1 MKLFLVVYLV
11 VAAAMYLLINVGIDN
26 VKEAY
31 YDKYDYL
38 HYEAVKAVEGLPK
51 WCDSVGGFEL
61 MQVGGAILWPLVIA
75 VMVIYRKELF
85 KF

>member
-1 MKLFLVVYLV
+1 MKFVVIYLV
-11 VAAAMYLLINVGIDN
+11 VAAAMYLVINMAIDG

-51 WCDSVGGFEL
+51 WCDSVIGFEL
-61 MQVGGAILWPLVIA
+61 MQIGLAIFWLPVVVL
-75 VMVIYRKELF
+75 MVIYRKEIF

>member
-1 MKLFLVVYLV
+1 MKFVVIYLV
-11 VAAAMYLLINVGIDN
+11 VAAAMYLVINMAIDG

-51 WCDSVGGFEL
+51 WCDSVFGFEL
-61 MQVGGAILWPLVIA
+61 MQIGLAIFWLPVVVL
-75 VMVIYRKELF
+75 MVIYRKEIF

>member
-1 MKLFLVVYLV
+1 MKVLVVIYLV
-11 VAAAMYLLINVGIDN
+11 VAAAMYLLINVAVDGVN
-26 VKEAY
+26 EAY
-31 YDKYDYL
+31 NDKYDYL

-61 MQVGGAILWPLVIA
+61 MQVGLAIFWLPVVVL
-75 VMVIYRKELF
+75 MVIYRKEIF

>member
-1 MKLFLVVYLV
+1 MKFVVIYLV
-11 VAAAMYLLINVGIDN
+11 VAAAMYLLVNVAIDG

-51 WCDSVGGFEL
+51 WCDSVIGFEL
-61 MQVGGAILWPLVIA
+61 MQVGLAIFWLPVVVL
-75 VMVIYRKELF
+75 MVIYRKEIF